1 MTDLEAVSRLRRL
14 ADVRTLWRAE
24 FPKRIALS
32 QGDARVSY
40 GELAD
45 QIDATA
51 AWFYELGYRAG
62 ERIILVGENSAALL
76 EAMFAASALDLWVVM
91 LNARLSKPEID
102 AIRAHC
108 RPRATIYFADRSP
121 DALQHGEVSAARR
134 VVHPSLGTVLIDEED
149 LGGTAEPVLDDP
161 AEQIA
166 LLMYTSGSTGTP
178 KGVMLSH
185 RSVLTLASTSASL
198 RQLRTEDRLFLTTPM
213 THVMGLFSVSLSAL
227 LVGATV
233 VIEQRF
239 DPETVLNVLKRE
251 RITVFPAVPTVF
263 YKLLHHIETHNVR
276 LDLPSLRFI
285 WAGGSLLEAALAERT
300 RAVFGLPLHNGYGMT
315 EASSSICLT
324 SVTAPAVPESVGWFL
339 PGLEWKLV
347 AVRSGDAADS
357 DTPDV
362 GELLIRGPTVMKGY
376 FRDLELTART
386 LDADGWLTTGDLAR
400 VADGQVYIV
409 GRSKDMIVRSGFNV
423 YPAEVER
430 AINAHPEVVHSA
442 VVGRREQN
450 NERIIAFVERAPAS
464 SVSDTELDAFL
475 AGRLAGY
482 KRPQEFRFVDKLP
495 LATNGKVLKHR
506 LALHASD
513 GAPVSET
520 A

>member
-1 MTDLEAVSRLRRL
+1 MTDLDQVARFRRI
-14 ADVRTLWRAE
+14 ADVRSLWRE
-24 FPKRIALS
+24 QFPDRIALA
-32 QGDARVSY
+32 QGDTHLRY
-40 GELAD
+40 GQLAD
-45 QIDATA
+45 QVDASAT
-51 AWFYELGYRAG
+51 WLSELGLRAG
-62 ERIILVGENSAALL
+62 DRIILVGENSAPLL
-76 EAMFAASALDLWVVM
+76 EAMFAASVLDVWVVM

-108 RPRATIYFADRSP
+108 RPRATLYFADHLPNAR
-121 DALQHGEVSAARR
+121 LHGEASAARR
-134 VVHPSLGTVLIDEED
+134 VPHQSLGTVLIDEED
-149 LGGTAEPVLDDP
+149 LGGVAEPVQDDP
-161 AEQIA
+161 ADQVA

-185 RSVLTLASTSASL
+185 RSVLTLAATSASL
-198 RQLRTEDRLFLTTPM
+198 RQLRADDRLFLTTPM

-239 DPETVLNVLKRE
+239 DPETVLNVLTRDN
-251 RITVFPAVPTVF
+251 ITVFPAVPTVF
-263 YKLLHHIETHNVR
+263 YKLLHHIEAHDLTI
-276 LDLPSLRFI
+276 DLPSLRFI
-285 WAGGSLLEAALAERT
+285 WAGGSLLEGALAERA

-324 SVTAPAVPESVGWFL
+324 SVSAPAVPESVGWFM

-347 AVRSGDAADS
+347 PVRSDDPAGAEEDA
-357 DTPDV
+357 DV
-362 GELLIRGPTVMKGY
+362 GDLLIRGPTIMKGY
-376 FRDLELTART
+376 FRDPELTAQT
-386 LDADGWLTTGDLAR
+386 LDQDGWLTTGDLAR
-400 VADGQVYIV
+400 VSEGQVYIV

-430 AINAHPEVVHSA
+430 AINAHPGVVQSA

-475 AGRLAGY
+475 TGRLAGY
-482 KRPQEFRFVDKLP
+482 KRPQEIRFIDKLP
-495 LATNGKVLKHR
+495 LATNGKVLKHK
-506 LALHASD
+506 LAQLPSD
-513 GAPVSET
+513 GAAT
-520 A
+520 